1 MKKIIW
7 AVLIVFMLVSV
18 VSAATIKLRRDS
30 AADWTSANPTLAEGE
45 VGIETDTDKMKV
57 GDGSTVWSSL
67 SYMFQTASIADDSLT
82 EAKLDVTNS
91 PTDNYVLSYDSASS
105 GFTWVVY
112 SAAPAVATSAEINT
126 GTDNAKFIS
135 PDALAGSFAGSKE
148 AAWTIVDSD
157 TDTAVADGKQAFIVP
172 SSMVGYNL
180 VDVTASV
187 HDLNSAA
194 SGTTTV
200 VIRRVRGATAVD
212 MTSTGVTI
220 AYGAYTASD
229 ETVNTSNDDL
239 ALGDKLY
246 VDVNA
251 ITTAVQK
258 GLSVTCV
265 FRRP

>member
-1 MKKIIW
+1 VRKLII
-7 AVLIVFMLVSV
+7 VLLVMFMFVGMA
-18 VSAATIKLRRDS
+18 SAATIKLRRDS
-30 AADWTSANPTLAEGE
+30 AANWTSADPTLAEGE
-45 VGIETDTDKMKV
+45 VGVETDTDKMKV
-57 GDGSTVWSSL
+57 GDGSTAWSSL
-67 SYMFQTASIADDSLT
+67 DYMFNSASIADNAIT
-82 EAKLDVTNS
+82 NAKMAD
-91 PTDNYVLSYDSASS
+91 DAID
-105 GFTWVVY
+105 
-112 SAAPAVATSAEINT
+112 SAEIVDGAVGAVHLASAIYASSAEIDT
-126 GTDNAKFIS
+126 GTSTTLIVN
-135 PDALAGSFAGSKE
+135 PDALAGSHIGEKE
-148 AAWTIVDSD
+148 AAWTVTDSD
-157 TDTAVADGKQAFIVP
+157 TEIPAAADGKQAFVVP

-187 HDLNSAA
+187 ADLNSAA

-220 AYGAYTASD
+220 DYDEYTASD

-246 VDVNA
+246 VDVDA
-251 ITTAVQK
+251 ITTASQK